1 MLLTLILIK
10 FLPLSIQVPTVGN
23 PCDVNLDIDGISLPR
38 DLKDLSASLKR
49 PTGKEEPLEVKCNDD
64 NSLNLSFVPTE
75 PGEHYITVKKNRRNV
90 NGSPFLVMVE
100 MAPEPDRAPTVGS
113 PCDVAVELPDLRI
126 PEDLKHLKCT
136 LERPDGTVDPLEP
149 KAGPDNTLSVNFV
162 PEQPGKHL
170 INIKKDRRHVK
181 GSPIEVMVKDAKPRK
196 PGQPCAI
203 GLEIPGI
210 RIPDDLPYLKA
221 TVSSPSGKEE
231 PAELKAGPNNRTIVV
246 SFMPKEVGKHLL
258 NIKRRGK
265 HVQNSPYEVIVKPED
280 LPVTKPD
287 ASKVKAHGK
296 GMQI

>member
-1 MLLTLILIK
+1 
-10 FLPLSIQVPTVGN
+10 
-23 PCDVNLDIDGISLPR
+23 
-38 DLKDLSASLKR
+38 
-49 PTGKEEPLEVKCNDD
+49 
-64 NSLNLSFVPTE
+64 
-75 PGEHYITVKKNRRNV
+75 
-90 NGSPFLVMVE
+90 MVE

-126 PEDLKHLKCT
+126 PEDLKYLKCT
-136 LERPDGTVDPLEP
+136 LERPDGKTEPLEP

-210 RIPDDLPYLKA
+210 RIPDDLPDLKA
-221 TVSSPSGKEE
+221 TVTNPSGKEE

-258 NIKRRGK
+258 NIKKRGR

-287 ASKVKAHGK
+287 ASKVKVRGD
-296 GMQI
+296 GMYLFMVFYAFPHDIGWARTRFPLLKIQSTRSPGWIRMNLTARYRGEMSRLRLRDSL

>member
-1 MLLTLILIK
+1 M
-10 FLPLSIQVPTVGN
+10 
-23 PCDVNLDIDGISLPR
+23 R
-38 DLKDLSASLKR
+38 
-49 PTGKEEPLEVKCNDD
+49 CNED
-64 NSLNLSFVPTE
+64 NTLNLSFTPTE
-75 PGEHYITVKKNRRNV
+75 PGDHYIYVKKDRRNV
-90 NGSPFLVMVE
+90 NGSPFLIVVE
-100 MAPEPDRAPTVGS
+100 TAAEPEKAPTVGS

-126 PEDLKHLKCT
+126 PEDLKYLKCT
-136 LERPDGTVDPLEP
+136 LERPNGDTEPLEP

-210 RIPDDLPYLKA
+210 RIPDDLPHLKA
-221 TVSSPSGKEE
+221 TVTSPSGKEE

-258 NIKRRGK
+258 NIKRRGV
-265 HVQNSPYEVIVKPED
+265 HVQNSPYEVIVKAED
-280 LPVTKPD
+280 LPITKAD
-287 ASKVKAHGK
+287 ASKVRVSGSGK
-296 GMQI
+296 EVLKVYVLPQGGRVRATEKGGVRGVAPMENVL